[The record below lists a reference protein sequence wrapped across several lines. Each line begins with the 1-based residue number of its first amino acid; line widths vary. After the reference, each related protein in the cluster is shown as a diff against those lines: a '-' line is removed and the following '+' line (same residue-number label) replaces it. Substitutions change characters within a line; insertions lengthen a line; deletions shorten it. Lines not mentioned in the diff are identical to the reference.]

1 MRLLLLTW
9 PHLPLRLEQTI
20 QPFTGE
26 LVVLGGRPWET
37 GTVLDCSPAAQ
48 RQGVRRG
55 MALGTAHRLVPEA
68 VFRSPHLDRYQAAVE
83 AALDTLSAFAPFV
96 EGATDPTD
104 PAFGS
109 VLAGIEGLDLL
120 WGDEPT
126 LLGRVVA
133 ALAPLLPGPPRAG
146 IAGSRFA
153 ARVAAV
159 MAREHLPGTDVA
171 WQAVPPGGPAAEAAF
186 LAPLPIALL
195 PASPEARDR
204 LRLFGLQCIGEL
216 ARLPRSAVVARFGA
230 DGGSLHDLANGRD
243 ARPLVPRRP
252 PELLR
257 ASTKLDPP
265 VELLEPLRF
274 VLRRLAEVLAAQ
286 LAGRGAGATMAR
298 LELTLDGGWAG
309 ESTHLVDQVLPGP
322 TARAEPIERLLL
334 ARLEVAPPSG
344 PVTGMAL
351 ELAGV
356 RPAEGRQLGL
366 FVPQAAGEA
375 RLDWQLA
382 DLAIRFGEGRILRAS
397 LRDPDA
403 RLPEERVAWMP
414 AAGSGR

>member
-1 MRLLLLTW
+1 M
-9 PHLPLRLEQTI
+9 
-20 QPFTGE
+20 
-26 LVVLGGRPWET
+26 LGGRPWET

-48 RQGVRRG
+48 RQGIRRG
-55 MALGTAHRLVPEA
+55 MALGAAHRLVPEA
-68 VFRSPHLDRYQAAVE
+68 TFRSPHLDRYRAAVE
-83 AALDTLSAFAPFV
+83 AALDALSAFAPFV
-96 EGATDPTD
+96 EGATDPAD
-104 PAFGS
+104 PAFGR
-109 VLAGIEGLDLL
+109 LLTGIEGLDLL

-133 ALAPLLPGPPRAG
+133 ALTPLLPGPPRAG

-153 ARVAAV
+153 ARAAAV
-159 MAREHLPGTDVA
+159 VAREHLPGTDVA
-171 WQAVPPGGPAAEAAF
+171 WQAVPPGGPATEAAF

-195 PASPEARDR
+195 PTSPEARDR
-204 LRLFGLQCIGEL
+204 LRLFGLQRIGEL

-230 DGGSLHDLANGRD
+230 DGGLLHDLANGRD
-243 ARPLVPRRP
+243 GRPLVPRRP

-257 ASTKLDPP
+257 ASTELDPP
-265 VELLEPLRF
+265 VEVLEPLRF
-274 VLRRLAEVLAAQ
+274 VLHRLAEVLAAQ
-286 LAGRGAGATMAR
+286 LAGRGAGATTAR
-298 LELTLDGGWAG
+298 LELTLDGRWALDG
-309 ESTHLVDQVLPGP
+309 RRPDGGRLDERQPNESTYLVEQVLPGP
-322 TARAEPIERLLL
+322 TASAEPIERLLL
-334 ARLEVAPPSG
+334 ARLEAAPPPG
-344 PVTGMAL
+344 PVAGMAL

-356 RPAEGRQLGL
+356 RPIVGRQLGL

-403 RLPEERVAWMP
+403 RLPEERVTWTP